1 MGYAMPKSA
10 SRNREIAPFHV
21 MDILARARNLES
33 QGRDIVHMEVGEL
46 DFSTPAPITAAA
58 QWALAEGK
66 TFYTP
71 ALGLPELRQA
81 ISDFYMTDYGVKVPA
96 RRIVITAG
104 ASGALSLAMACLV
117 EPGQEWLM
125 TDPGY
130 PCNRHFVRVFEGVPV
145 PVPVGPESNFQ
156 LNPELLAR
164 YWRPNTGGVLVA
176 SPSNPTGTMLSPQ
189 ELSDLAAATR
199 KWGGQLLVDEIYH
212 GLCYERE
219 CATALAAGDDV
230 WVIQSFSKYFQMTGW
245 RLGWLVVP
253 EPYVRDV
260 EKLAQNLFI
269 APSTLAQYGAL
280 AAFLPETLAVLEE
293 RRGILRQRRD
303 FLASALERL
312 GFGLAARPEGAFY
325 LWCDVSRLA
334 PDSFALAIR
343 LLEEAGVAATP
354 GLDFGVFHPE
364 RYMRFA
370 YAESLERL
378 ELGVKRLERYFGG

>member
-1 MGYAMPKSA
+1 MGYVMLKSA

-21 MDILARARNLES
+21 MDILARARNLET

-46 DFSTPAPITAAA
+46 DFSTPAQITAAA

-81 ISDFYMTDYGVKVPA
+81 ISDFYLSDYGVKVPA

-104 ASGALSLAMACLV
+104 ASGALNLAMACLV

-145 PVPVGPESNFQ
+145 PVPVGPETNFQ
-156 LNPELLAR
+156 LNSELLRR

-176 SPSNPTGTMLSPQ
+176 SPSNPTGSMLSIQ

-212 GLCYERE
+212 GLSYETE

-269 APSTLAQYGAL
+269 APSTPAQYGAL

-293 RRGILRQRRD
+293 RREILRQRRD
-303 FLASALERL
+303 FLAPALERL
-312 GFGLAARPEGAFY
+312 GLGLAARPEGAFY
-325 LWCDVSRLA
+325 LWCDVSRLTH
-334 PDSFALAIR
+334 DSFALAVR

-378 ELGVKRLERYFGG
+378 ELGVKRLERYFGA